1 MGRKLKQ
8 HAHNASIYF
17 QIFDEDI
24 WHMIDK
30 LMVLPKYAKSRT
42 SLLNNAL
49 AYGLPKLIEEEFGVT
64 KLCDEPDEQPTE
76 KSVVPIRSEKIPKER
91 IDQILRLL
99 QEIVMNSNIN
109 KSLLCSLFNEKTEE
123 LKRTNLM
130 DTFQR
135 GGFRDTPDYLAKYE
149 IDALNAIDEED

>member
-24 WHMIDK
+24 WRMIDK
-30 LMVLPKYAKSRT
+30 LMALPKYAKSRT

-49 AYGLPKLIEEEFGVT
+49 AYGLPKLIEEEFGGI

-76 KSVVPIRSEKIPKER
+76 KSVVPIRSEKIPEER

-149 IDALNAIDEED
+149 IDALNAIDEDN